1 MTNKEAYALIGE
13 RAEQLSKMPDI
24 QKKMIRLAR
33 ENGKEA
39 AEKWL
44 YLAAVAALAG

>member
-1 MTNKEAYALIGE
+1 MTNHEAYKLIGE
-13 RAEQLSKMPDI
+13 RAEQLSKMPDV
-24 QKKMIRLAR
+24 QEKMIRLAR

-44 YLAAVAALAG
+44 YLAAVATLAG

>member
-13 RAEQLSKMPDI
+13 RAEQLSKMPDV
-24 QKKMIRLAR
+24 QEKMIRLAR

-44 YLAAVAALAG
+44 YLAAVATLAG